1 MNADRY
7 EFVIVGSGA
16 GGATLAMELSKR
28 GKMVLVVDQGKP
40 EKEIGTLTDCFR
52 YFDLNYFTKMPP
64 RSKDGAILWRAIMA
78 GGTTVVS
85 CGNGIRCLENELAEY
100 GILLEQEFKEA
111 EREMQI
117 VEYNPRRLSQG
128 SKKIL
133 EVSGDMGYTMVPMP
147 KFIDPTKCKRCGEC
161 TLGCKYDAKW
171 TALDYLTESRENGV
185 EVMYKTR
192 VNKVLRKNGRAT
204 GIRVS
209 GPDGTREINA
219 EVVILSAGGIGTPI
233 ILQKSGVDEA
243 GKGLFMDLLVNTY
256 GVTQDL
262 SQVEEPTMAIAY
274 HGAYNS
280 KGFILSPYINQ
291 NRILRFIE
299 MGMQGIFLKKNHLL
313 GIMTK
318 IRDEPT
324 GQVNINETFSKPITE
339 NDWKKLKEGSLISKE
354 ILTEAGADRK
364 SIVVSKVQG
373 GHPGGTAAIGKVVDK
388 DLQTKLDN
396 LFVCDAS
403 VLPTSPG
410 MPPILTIVA
419 LAKRLAKTLS

>member
-40 EKEIGTLTDCFR
+40 ENEIGTLTDCFR

-64 RSKDGAILWRAIMA
+64 QSKDGVILWRTMMA

-117 VEYNPRRLSQG
+117 VDYNPRRLSQG
-128 SKKIL
+128 SKKIM
-133 EVSGDMGYTMVPMP
+133 EVSKDLGYTMDPMP
-147 KFIDPTKCKRCGEC
+147 KFIDPTKCRRCGEC
-161 TLGCKYDAKW
+161 AMGCKYDAKW
-171 TALDYLTESRENGV
+171 TALDYLAESQENGA
-185 EVMYKTR
+185 EVMYETR
-192 VNKVLRKNGRAT
+192 VSKVLRNNGKAT

-209 GPDGTREINA
+209 GPGGTREIKA

-274 HGAYNS
+274 HGAYDS
-280 KGFILSPYINQ
+280 KGFILSPFINQ
-291 NRILRFIE
+291 HRLLRFIE
-299 MGMQGIFLKKNHLL
+299 MGMRGIFPKKNRLL

-324 GQVNINETFSKPITE
+324 GQVNNNETFSKPITE